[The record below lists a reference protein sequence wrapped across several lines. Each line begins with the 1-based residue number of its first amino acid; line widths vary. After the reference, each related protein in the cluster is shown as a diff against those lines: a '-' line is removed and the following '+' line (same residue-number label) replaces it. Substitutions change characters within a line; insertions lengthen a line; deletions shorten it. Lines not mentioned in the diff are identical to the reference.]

1 MMESEYLTQGIIVQC
16 KLRLSLEADVV
27 PLVDIIRQGH
37 LLPGLGQIRD
47 HCAGSLRLH
56 GLWVVEAGVGQ
67 RDSTALRSSGHQ
79 LLPALVSSGDHL
91 LSKLFVFRFT
101 VEGELIS
108 GLPVRHLVDL
118 EPLNCSLERRQ
129 LNLDRDHYY

>member
-1 MMESEYLTQGIIVQC
+1 MIESEHLTQGIIVQC
-16 KLRLSLEADVV
+16 KLRLSLEVDVV
-27 PLVDIIRQGH
+27 PLVDVIRQGH

-79 LLPALVSSGDHL
+79 LLPALVGPRNHFLGKL
-91 LSKLFVFRFT
+91 LVFGFIIERKLV
-101 VEGELIS
+101 S
-108 GLPVRHLVDL
+108 GLSVGHLVDL
-118 EPLNCSLERRQ
+118 EPLNCSLR
-129 LNLDRDHYY
+129 